1 MIKMAAPCAKAGLHV
16 RASSRIVICKF
27 TQLWLRRNFAMSS
40 ALGQNATAPG
50 SVEEIVIPKKKTWDK
65 LAVLKSLASTVNRD
79 PTASRYMFQ
88 DDTYLTPRTAAEF
101 KMYSLS
107 LESGRNAAK
116 YIIKSYPKFF
126 QKDFAEPHIPCL
138 MPETLEPQIEEVS
151 EAALVE
157 RIKLRKLGAAVDL
170 YDQLLQNGTAVSAE
184 ITNDLLDLICVY
196 GDLDPMQGEASKEAT
211 EDTETPKRR
220 GGDHRGANL
229 LGRVWKEKNNAE
241 RIFNLMPERN
251 ERAYCALIQGMVK
264 YGAHEKAFSTYTDM
278 LNNRLTADVHTFNA
292 LISAAPNVR
301 EAYNEKWSL
310 IMETLKHME
319 EQKVKP
325 NLLTF
330 NAVLK
335 SLQRCGTMGRMQG
348 LLTLAEMKALG
359 IVPSLATYCHVLG
372 IFYKAASSARSPTKI
387 IYEVMDEV
395 SGKSFSVQDPD
406 DTQFF
411 SRAMRICLDLK
422 DIGLA
427 YRLNGLLGEGDNWQ
441 LLGDSHQQSMY
452 YGRFFNLLC
461 MMEHV
466 DVVLKWYREITPS
479 LYFPSSHGLKDL
491 LQALDTDNR
500 LDLVPEIWK
509 DIKKLGHA
517 NKAEVVEEVLALMA
531 RDKHSPEVQESF
543 ANCALDVK
551 KAYEQRDRVK
561 MTLEWTASALGNVTS
576 VLLAASRTQEAW
588 DMLELFKRNSRVPTE
603 GLLEEFFTC
612 AQSTNNPQLAVELV
626 QLSNSFSLPTTP
638 RLAHRVAQEFQL
650 SDEQKKALPELEASD
665 STDSSGSESDGSET
679 DNEYSKKE

>member
-1 MIKMAAPCAKAGLHV
+1 MAAPCAKAGLHV
-16 RASSRIVICKF
+16 HMSNRIFICKF
-27 TQLWLRRNFAMSS
+27 EQLLLRRNSSVTS
-40 ALGQNATAPG
+40 ALGQNATVPKAG

-88 DDTYLTPRTAAEF
+88 DDPYLTPRTTIEF
-101 KMYSLS
+101 KLYSLS

-116 YIIKSYPKFF
+116 YIINTYPKFF
-126 QKDFAEPHIPCL
+126 LKDFAEPHIPCL

-157 RIKLRKLGAAVDL
+157 RIKLRKVGMAVDL
-170 YDQLLQNGTAVSAE
+170 FDQLLQNGTVVSTNT
-184 ITNDLLDLICVY
+184 TNDLLDLICFY
-196 GDLDPMQGEASKEAT
+196 GDLDPMQGEASKEVA
-211 EDTETPKRR
+211 EDQETPRRR
-220 GGDHRGANL
+220 GADHRVGNL
-229 LGRVWKEKNNAE
+229 LGRVWRENNNAE
-241 RIFNLMPERN
+241 RIYNLMPERN
-251 ERAYCALIQGMVK
+251 ERAYCALIRGMVK
-264 YGAHEKAFSTYTDM
+264 YGADTKAFSTYMDM

-301 EAYNEKWSL
+301 EDYHEKWNL
-310 IMETLKHME
+310 IMELLKHME
-319 EQKVKP
+319 EQKVRP

-335 SLQRCGTMGRMQG
+335 SLRRCGSLARTQA

-359 IVPSLATYCHVLG
+359 IEPSLATYCHVMG
-372 IFYKAASSARSPTKI
+372 IFYKAAASARNPTKI

-395 SGKSFSVQDPD
+395 SGKSFSAQDPD
-406 DTQFF
+406 DVQFF
-411 SRAMRICLDLK
+411 PSTMRICLDLK
-422 DIGLA
+422 DIELA
-427 YRLNGLLGEGDNWQ
+427 YRLHRFLGEGNNWQ

-479 LYFPSSHGLKDL
+479 LYFPTSHAFRDL

-500 LDLVPEIWK
+500 LDLIPEIWK
-509 DIKKLGHA
+509 DIKQLGHA
-517 NKAEVVEEVLALMA
+517 HRAELVEEVLTMMA
-531 RDKHSPEVQESF
+531 RDKHSSEVQESF
-543 ANCALDVK
+543 ANCALDMK
-551 KAYEQRDRVK
+551 KVFEQRDHSAK
-561 MTLEWTASALGNVTS
+561 TALTWTASALGNIIS
-576 VLLAASRTQEAW
+576 VLLAAARTREAW
-588 DMLELFKRNSRVPTE
+588 DMLELFKRNNRVPTAE
-603 GLLEEFFTC
+603 LLEEFVCC

-626 QLSNSFSLPTTP
+626 QLSHSFSLPTTT

-650 SDEQKKALPELEASD
+650 SDEQKKALSELEASD
-665 STDSSGSESDGSET
+665 SESDSSKDE
-679 DNEYSKKE
+679 